1 MAQGPPRNVGV
12 GSVES
17 SNEVFQI
24 VATEKEEIL
33 SLGF

>member
-1 MAQGPPRNVGV
+1 MDQGPPRNVGV

-17 SNEVFQI
+17 SNEVFQL
-24 VATEKEEIL
+24 VATEKEGML